1 MHILI
6 FFVLLFA
13 LIAGPGMWVKM
24 IMQRY
29 SEPAQRYAYT
39 GAETARR
46 LLKTLGLHE
55 VAVEATEVGDH
66 YDPIAKAV
74 RLSSGNHDGYSLTAI
89 TIAAHEV
96 GHAMQ
101 DANGYAPLK
110 MRTRL
115 VQWVAPVEKTGA
127 ALLMATPL
135 IVALI
140 RVPAAGLLMAF
151 GGLLSLG
158 AGAAVHF
165 LTLPTEYDASFAR
178 AMPLLKQEGVLIDGD
193 EKHARKLLKAAAL
206 TYVSVA
212 LMSLLNIARWWAIL
226 RR

>member
-6 FFVLLFA
+6 IFVLIFA

-29 SEPAQRYAYT
+29 SKPADRYSVT
-39 GAETARR
+39 GSEAARR
-46 LLKTLGLHE
+46 LLDSLGLNQ
-55 VAVEATEVGDH
+55 VVVELTEAGDH
-66 YDPIAKAV
+66 YDPIEKAV
-74 RLSSGNHDGYSLTAI
+74 RLTAPHHGGRSLTAV

-96 GHAMQ
+96 GHALQ
-101 DANGYAPLK
+101 DASGYSPLK
-110 MRTRL
+110 MRTKL
-115 VQWVAPVEKTGA
+115 VRWVAPVEKTGA

-135 IVALI
+135 IVAVL
-140 RVPAAGLLMAF
+140 RVPAAGVLMVL

-178 AMPLLKQEGVLIDGD
+178 ALPLLEKEGVLIEGD
-193 EKHARKLLKAAAL
+193 ERHARKLLKAAAL

>member
-6 FFVLLFA
+6 IAVLLFA

-29 SEPAQRYAYT
+29 SKPERRYAYS
-39 GAETARR
+39 GADTARR
-46 LLKTLGLHE
+46 LLKSLGLHE
-55 VAVEATEVGDH
+55 VAVEVTESGDH

-74 RLSSGNHDGYSLTAI
+74 RLSAPNHDGYSLTAV

-101 DANGYAPLK
+101 DSLGYTPLRL
-110 MRTRL
+110 RTRL
-115 VQWVAPVEKTGA
+115 VRWVSPIEKTGA

-140 RVPAAGLLMAF
+140 RVPAAGLLMVL
-151 GGLLSLG
+151 GGLLSLLS
-158 AGAAVHF
+158 GAAVHF

-178 AMPLLKQEGVLIDGD
+178 ALPLLKQEGVLIPGD